1 MSNPESLK
9 RTLTG
14 AAAVAAAV
22 ALLGL
27 APPAAA
33 EAVSFREDVF
43 PILQMRCLECH
54 QPGGAGYEAVGLDLR
69 GYEELMK
76 GTRFGAII
84 VPGRALTSNL
94 NAIVEGRTEIRM
106 PHKRKKLSNCEIL
119 TLRKWVSQ
127 GAKDN

>member
-9 RTLTG
+9 KTLTG
-14 AAAVAAAV
+14 GAAVAAAV
-22 ALLGL
+22 VLLGL
-27 APPAAA
+27 APPAGAQ
-33 EAVSFREDVF
+33 AVSFRDDVF
-43 PILQMRCLECH
+43 PIIQIRCLECH
-54 QPGGAGYEAVGLDLR
+54 QPGGTGFEAIGLDLR
-69 GYEELMK
+69 DYEGLMK

-127 GAKDN
+127 GARDN